1 MSKKNWWQPPR
12 RFEDA
17 QNERKVSWLELFY
30 DLVYVACIG
39 QITGQIAAHTD
50 GKDIGY
56 AVLFF
61 VFIYWSWINGTQ
73 YYELHGNDTVR
84 TRWFV
89 FLQMLAVGAVAIS
102 APAAFRG
109 DVFNFTVSFL
119 VIQGVIIYL
128 LASVSFY
135 DRSHIK
141 LSGPFLLCYGAAFV
155 ILFISI
161 FCPPAAV
168 LPLYLL
174 AIIINMFALVL
185 SARYFNK
192 NLASRGQQ
200 FSASPALVERFG
212 QFTIIVLAESI
223 LSTVSGFSMINSRS
237 LLVWGIFCLSISIA
251 FLLWSLYFDMTNEQ
265 ELKTGYR
272 YYQFFVFVHLVLL
285 GALGVFGACLKN
297 LAGHFETPVSPVLN
311 RIIVISLAIFLAAMC
326 VVGRLITDDDQQTKS
341 YRRQVTRWNIV
352 VILLLIAAS
361 ILLKD
366 GSVFCLLLTVFLL
379 LAIPVVVGIVTWLK
393 HEDHSEKQSD

>member
-1 MSKKNWWQPPR
+1 MSKKIWWQPPR
-12 RFEDA
+12 RFEDR
-17 QNERKVSWLELFY
+17 QNERKISWLELFY

-39 QITGQIAAHTD
+39 QITSHIAAHPD
-50 GKDIGY
+50 GQNIGY

-102 APAAFRG
+102 APAAFQG
-109 DVFNFTVSFL
+109 NVFSFTVSFL

-135 DRSHIK
+135 DKSHIK
-141 LSGPFLLCYGAAFV
+141 LSAPFLLCYGAAFV
-155 ILFISI
+155 LLFISL
-161 FCPPAAV
+161 FCPPTAV

-174 AIIINMFALVL
+174 AIIINMLAPVL

-192 NLASRGQQ
+192 VMTSRGQQ

-223 LSTVSGFSMINSRS
+223 LSIVSGFSLINSRS

-251 FLLWSLYFDMTNEQ
+251 FLLWSIYFDMTNEQ

-297 LAGHFETPVSPVLN
+297 LVGHFETPAPPVLN
-311 RIIVISLAIFLAAMC
+311 RVIVISLAIFLAAMC
-326 VVGRLITDDDQQTKS
+326 VIGRLIAANDQQTRN
-341 YRRQVTRWNIV
+341 YLRQVIRWNIAV
-352 VILLLIAAS
+352 VLMLIAVS
-361 ILLKD
+361 I
-366 GSVFCLLLTVFLL
+366 FL
-379 LAIPVVVGIVTWLK
+379 
-393 HEDHSEKQSD
+393 

>member
-1 MSKKNWWQPPR
+1 MRRKTWWLPPR
-12 RFEDA
+12 RFEDM
-17 QNERKVSWLELFY
+17 QNERKISWLELFY

-39 QITGQIAAHTD
+39 EITSQIAAHPD
-50 GKDIGY
+50 GKNIGY

-109 DVFNFTVSFL
+109 DGHNFTVSFL
-119 VIQGVIIYL
+119 VIQGLIIYL

-141 LSGPFLLCYGAAFV
+141 LSGPFLLCYGVAFAF
-155 ILFISI
+155 LFVSL
-161 FCPPAAV
+161 FCPPSAV
-168 LPLYLL
+168 LPLYLM
-174 AIIINMFALVL
+174 AIVINMAAPVL

-192 NLASRGQQ
+192 TMASRGQQ

-212 QFTIIVLAESI
+212 QFTIIVLTESI
-223 LSTVSGFSMINSRS
+223 LSIVSGFSLFNTRT
-237 LLVWGIFCLSISIA
+237 LLVWCIFCLSISIA
-251 FLLWSLYFDMTNEQ
+251 FLLWSIYFDMTNEQ

-297 LAGHFETPVSPVLN
+297 LVGHFETPVPPVLN

-326 VVGRLITDDDQQTKS
+326 VIGRLIAVGEHQTKEIIS
-341 YRRQVTRWNIV
+341 GR
-352 VILLLIAAS
+352 
-361 ILLKD
+361 
-366 GSVFCLLLTVFLL
+366 
-379 LAIPVVVGIVTWLK
+379 
-393 HEDHSEKQSD
+393 

>member
-1 MSKKNWWQPPR
+1 MSKKTWWQPPR
-12 RFEDA
+12 RFEDK
-17 QNERKVSWLELFY
+17 QNERKISWLELFY

-39 QITGQIAAHTD
+39 EITSHIAAHPD

-61 VFIYWSWINGTQ
+61 VFVYWSWINGTQ

-109 DVFNFTVSFL
+109 NGFSFTVSFL
-119 VIQGVIIYL
+119 VIQGIIIYL

-135 DRSHIK
+135 DKSHIK
-141 LSGPFLLCYGAAFV
+141 LSGPFLLCYATAFA
-155 ILFISI
+155 ILFASL
-161 FCPPAAV
+161 FCPPQAI

-174 AIIINMFALVL
+174 AIIINMFAPVL
-185 SARYFNK
+185 SARYFNRT
-192 NLASRGQQ
+192 LASRGEQ
-200 FSASPALVERFG
+200 FSASLALVERFG
-212 QFTIIVLAESI
+212 QFTIIVLAEGI
-223 LSTVSGFSMINSRS
+223 LSIVSGFSLVNTRS
-237 LLVWGIFCLSISIA
+237 LLVWCIFCLSISIA

-272 YYQFFVFVHLVLL
+272 YYQLFVFVHLVLL

-297 LAGHFETPVSPVLN
+297 LVGHLETPVPLVLN
-311 RIIVISLAIFLAAMC
+311 RIILISLAIFLAAMC
-326 VVGRLITDDDQQTKS
+326 IIGRLIADDHRQTRN
-341 YRRQVTRWNIV
+341 YLRQVIRSNMV
-352 VILLLIAAS
+352 VVLLLVAVS
-361 ILLKD
+361 ILSK
-366 GSVFCLLLTVFLL
+366 GWSVFSLLLTVFLL

-393 HEDHSEKQSD
+393 HEIHSENQRD